1 MGGYGS
7 GRWNRWGTKTRVEQ
21 CLPLA
26 VRDVR
31 KWLGSFCQ
39 GQLKWPLGGGDAN
52 VVDYVFDVNSHTPLM
67 ILEYGFRDERNPVR
81 LRVNFES
88 MPMRFGRP
96 RWWFICP
103 LTVNGRRCG
112 RRVGKLYLP
121 PRERLWGCR
130 TCHDLTYKSS
140 QTAHEGERFLDGFGT
155 GVDRLLKRYGDG
167 GSGTV
172 PAHVAVKKR

>member
-1 MGGYGS
+1 MARCS
-7 GRWNRWGTKTRVEQ
+7 RRAEAPRFISRAE
-21 CLPLA
+21 
-26 VRDVR
+26 
-31 KWLGSFCQ
+31 
-39 GQLKWPLGGGDAN
+39 LKWSREGEDAG
-52 VVDYVFDVNSHTPLM
+52 VVDCVLDIDGDSPFM
-67 ILEYGFRDERNPVR
+67 ILEYGFRDGRDPVR

-130 TCHDLTYKSS
+130 TCHNLTYKSS
-140 QTAHEGERFLDGFGT
+140 QTAHEGERFWEGLQLVWNDAWAT
-155 GVDRLLKRYGDG
+155 GR
-167 GSGTV
+167 
-172 PAHVAVKKR
+172 